1 MELVLGILEGLA
13 IFVVA
18 PVFVGAVVA
27 GGFIVWDRRARKDHS
42 IEQLACSI
50 DADCPAG
57 FVCKNGVCIPATP

>member
-27 GGFIVWDRRARKDHS
+27 GGFIVWDRRARKKVRH
-42 IEQLACSI
+42 
-50 DADCPAG
+50 
-57 FVCKNGVCIPATP
+57 